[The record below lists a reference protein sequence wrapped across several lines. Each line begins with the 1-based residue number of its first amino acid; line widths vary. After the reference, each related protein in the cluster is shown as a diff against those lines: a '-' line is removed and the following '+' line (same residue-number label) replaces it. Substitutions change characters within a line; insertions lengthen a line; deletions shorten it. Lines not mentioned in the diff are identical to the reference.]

1 LGGSL
6 TISNMK
12 SLADFNF
19 QNKKVIVRC
28 DFNVPIKNGEVFD
41 DFRIKEVLPT
51 INHLTENKAKVI
63 LMTHLGQPKGRERS
77 GYSLKPVALKLKELL
92 DKNIRFLNDCQ
103 GSKVE
108 KEIKKMK
115 VGQIVLLENLR
126 FYPGEEQNDLKFAQS
141 LAKLG
146 DIYISEAFGVS
157 HREHASIATLP
168 QLMPSGIGFL
178 FGREIAALAKIR
190 ENPTR
195 PLVVVIGGL
204 KVPSKIKVIEKFL
217 SKADHILLGG
227 EIANVILRVKGICL
241 GKPWPEEDVVK
252 IIQKLKLT
260 DTKIHLPIDVIVS
273 PNESG
278 EVYTRE
284 TGPGSVRKEEGIFD
298 IGPETIQTFE
308 KIIKEGKTIIWSG
321 ALGMAENKKF
331 RQGTKSIAEAI
342 ARNHQAFK
350 VAGGGDTTKLLNQ
363 FGLSEK
369 FSYISTGGGAMLNYL
384 AGERMPGIAVLK

>member
-1 LGGSL
+1 
-6 TISNMK
+6 MK

-19 QNKKVIVRC
+19 KNKKVIVRC
-28 DFNVPIKNGEVFD
+28 DFNVSIKDGKVFD

-51 INHLTENKAKVI
+51 INHLTENEAKVI
-63 LMTHLGQPKGRERS
+63 LISHLGQPKGMES
-77 GYSLKPVALKLKELL
+77 DYSLKPVAFKLEELL
-92 DKNIRFLNDCQ
+92 GKNVKFLNDCQ
-103 GSKVE
+103 GNKIG

-115 VGQIVLLENLR
+115 PGQIVLLENLR
-126 FYPGEEQNDLKFAQS
+126 FYPGEKQNDLKFAQA

-146 DIYISEAFGVS
+146 DIYISEAFSVS
-157 HREHASIATLP
+157 HRNHASIATLP
-168 QLMPSGIGFL
+168 KLMPSGIGFL
-178 FGREIAALAKIR
+178 FGREIMALAKIKQ
-190 ENPTR
+190 NPAR
-195 PLVVVIGGL
+195 PLVVIIGGI
-204 KVPSKIKVIEKFL
+204 KISSKIKVIERFL
-217 SKADHILLGG
+217 SRAEHVLLGG
-227 EIANVILRVKGICL
+227 KIANIILRVKGICL

-252 IIQKLKLT
+252 IIEKLKLT

-278 EVYTRE
+278 EVYIRE
-284 TGPGSVRKEEGIFD
+284 TGPGNVRKEEGIFD
-298 IGPETIQTFE
+298 IGPETIQTFK
-308 KIIKEGKTIIWSG
+308 KIIEEGKTIIWSG
-321 ALGMAENKKF
+321 ALGMAENEKF

-384 AGERMPGIAVLK
+384 VGEKMPGIEALK